1 VVPSAEPILIVEDD
15 PANRELLR
23 RMLEKAGWMVEEA
36 DNGQAALEAIELRK
50 PSLVLLDLMMPRVDG
65 FDLVA
70 RMRERPDLR
79 DIPVVI
85 ITAKDL
91 NADDRERITENV
103 RTVLQKGKYS
113 RDELLAY
120 VRDLV
125 SEHTRGRKPAAA
137 PAH

>member
-1 VVPSAEPILIVEDD
+1 MVPSAEPILIVEDD

-23 RMLEKAGWMVEEA
+23 RMLEKAGWAVEEA
-36 DNGQAALEAIELRK
+36 DNGQAALEAIEVRK

-91 NADDRERITENV
+91 TEEDRVRLDGGVERII
-103 RTVLQKGKYS
+103 QKS
-113 RDELLAY
+113 DRDEMLRRL
-120 VRDLV
+120 
-125 SEHTRGRKPAAA
+125 TREISKCVKQQTARGA
-137 PAH
+137 

>member
-1 VVPSAEPILIVEDD
+1 
-15 PANRELLR
+15 
-23 RMLEKAGWMVEEA
+23 MLEKAGWRVQEA
-36 DNGQAALEAIELRK
+36 DNGQAALEAIEVSR

-70 RMRERPDLR
+70 RLRERADLR

-125 SEHTRGRKPAAA
+125 SEQTRGRKPAAA
-137 PAH
+137 RAS